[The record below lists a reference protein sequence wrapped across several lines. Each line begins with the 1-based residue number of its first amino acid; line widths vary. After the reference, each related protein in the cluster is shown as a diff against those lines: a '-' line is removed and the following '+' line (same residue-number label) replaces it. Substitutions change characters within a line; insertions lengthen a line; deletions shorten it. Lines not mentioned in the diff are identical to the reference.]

1 LKHLKAV
8 NKYFWKYRWRFLL
21 GLIFVILSNYFRI
34 LTPQVTGYVVNSV
47 ERELQV
53 QASQRTANRVGDQG
67 QLTQAPG
74 DRPQQPAAVSQ
85 KQTPGQA
92 AADKP
97 QPPGG
102 SAAEK
107 AQQESQARATQARTA
122 ARDTANY
129 DILVRKFIRTLDL
142 HHASFGRKVVI
153 CGLTLLVLAL
163 ISGFFLFLMR
173 QTIIVMSRHIEYDQ
187 KHEIYTHYQTLDT
200 NFYKTHST
208 GDLMSRMAE
217 DVSRVR
223 MYTGPAMMYLANLLV
238 TIGFSLFFMLKKD
251 ALLSLY
257 VLTPLPIL
265 AITIYYVNTII
276 HKKSEHIQAL
286 LSNLT
291 TNAQESYSGIRVIKS
306 FVQEKAMLNFFA
318 HNSEEYRKNAVGLA
332 KVESIYFPS
341 MGLMIGLSTL
351 LTIMIGGIYVV
362 YGKHNTDIGTITE
375 FVIYITMLTFPVSA
389 IGWVASMVQR
399 ASASQKRLNE
409 FLDTQ
414 PAIQNPPAAIQQH
427 LQGNISIQG
436 VDFTYPNTGIHA
448 LKNFNLDIKKGEKVV
463 IIGRTGSGKT
473 TLAQLLLR
481 MYDPDKGRILMDN
494 TDLRKLDL
502 QDLRRQISYVPQ
514 DVFLF
519 SDTVSG
525 NIQFGLDKPNEEKV
539 RQAARY
545 ASVDKEIE
553 GFSARYDTMIG
564 ERGVTLSGGQKQRI
578 SIARGLIKDP
588 EVIVF
593 DDCLSAVDAKT
604 EKEILGN
611 LYQYLKHKTAI
622 IITHRIFSLFDF
634 DRIVVLEEGRIV
646 ETGTHQQLL
655 ALNGY
660 YTYLYEQ
667 QQAENS
673 PA

>member
-1 LKHLKAV
+1 M
-8 NKYFWKYRWRFLL
+8 L
-21 GLIFVILSNYFRI
+21 GILFIILSNYFRI

-47 ERELQV
+47 ESELRDHLAATKSPEANTADRSAPTTAGTAETQNQV
-53 QASQRTANRVGDQG
+53 AT
-67 QLTQAPG
+67 
-74 DRPQQPAAVSQ
+74 
-85 KQTPGQA
+85 
-92 AADKP
+92 
-97 QPPGG
+97 
-102 SAAEK
+102 
-107 AQQESQARATQARTA
+107 ATQTA
-122 ARDTANY
+122 AQRQTATRDTANY
-129 DILVRKFIRTLDL
+129 DIAVRRFIRAMDTR
-142 HHASFGRKVVI
+142 HSTFSQKVVI
-153 CGLTLLVLAL
+153 CGITLLVLAL

-187 KHEIYTHYQTLDT
+187 KKEIYAHYQQLDT
-200 NFYKTHST
+200 NFYKTHAT

-223 MYTGPAMMYLANLLV
+223 MYTGPAMMYLGNLLV
-238 TIGFSLFFMLKKD
+238 TIAFSLFFMLRKD

-265 AITIYYVNTII
+265 AITIYYVNTVI
-276 HKKSEHIQAL
+276 HQRSEHIQAL

-306 FVQEKAMLNFFA
+306 FVQENAMLRFFS
-318 HNSEEYRKNAVGLA
+318 HNSEEYRKNAVNLA

-351 LTIMIGGIYVV
+351 LTIMIGGIYVI
-362 YGKHNTDIGTITE
+362 YGRHNTDIGTITE

-409 FLDTQ
+409 FLDTESTIRN
-414 PAIQNPPAAIQQH
+414 APAAIQQP
-427 LQGNISIQG
+427 LQGNIVFEG

-448 LKNFNLDIKKGEKVV
+448 LNDFNLVIRKGEKVV
-463 IIGRTGSGKT
+463 IVGRTGSGKT
-473 TLAQLLLR
+473 TIAQLLLR
-481 MYDPDKGRILMDN
+481 MYDPDKGKILIDG
-494 TDLRKLDL
+494 TDLRRLDL

-525 NIQFGLDKPNEEKV
+525 NIQFGLDRPNEEKV
-539 RQAARY
+539 HLAAHY

-553 GFSARYDTMIG
+553 GFSGKYETMIG

-588 EVIVF
+588 EIIVF
-593 DDCLSAVDAKT
+593 DDCLSAVDART

-611 LYQYLKHKTAI
+611 LYQYLQQKTAI

-634 DRIVVLEEGRIV
+634 DRIVVLEEGKIV
-646 ETGTHQQLL
+646 ETGTHQELM